1 MNAGD
6 SMELQ
11 CLLEKI
17 YHDRGFDFREY
28 KETTLRR
35 RLGQRLHACGVETFA
50 DYALILD
57 QNPAEYDR
65 LFNCLTIKVTNFF
78 RDDVAFRAVE
88 EVVLPT
94 LIGKGPKDVRVWSAG
109 CATGQEPYS
118 VALLLLEKLGQE
130 ISQWNITIL
139 GTDIDAKAL
148 ACAHNGRFTKR
159 DVEGI
164 RPAWLERYFVPE
176 GKGFRIQ
183 PALSRLVTFEVHNLV
198 RDPPYHDLD
207 LVVCRNVL
215 IYFKPVLQMRVLG
228 GFYEGLKQGGFL
240 LLGKA
245 ELPMGETRAL
255 FNCLDG
261 KAKLFRKVVTWKG
274 TEKRLKEWSS

>member
-17 YHDRGFDFREY
+17 YQDRGFDFREY
-28 KETTLRR
+28 KETTLNR
-35 RLGQRLHACGVETFA
+35 RLGLRLRACGVETFA
-50 DYALILD
+50 DYARILD

-65 LFNCLTIKVTNFF
+65 LFNSLFIKVTNFF

-94 LIGKGPKDVRVWSAG
+94 LIGKGLKDVRVWSAG

-130 ISQWNITIL
+130 ISQWNIPIL

-148 ACAHNGRFTKR
+148 ACARNGRFSQR

-164 RPAWLERYFVPE
+164 RSVWLERYFVPE

-183 PALSRLVTFEVHNLV
+183 PTLKGLVTFEVHNLV

-215 IYFKPVLQMRVLG
+215 IYFKPALQTRLLR
-228 GFYEGLKQGGFL
+228 GFHEGLKQGGFL

-245 ELPMGETRAL
+245 ELPTGETRAL
-255 FNCLDG
+255 FDCLDS
-261 KAKLFRKVVTWKG
+261 KAKLFQKAVA
-274 TEKRLKEWSS
+274 